1 MKVFAR
7 LSMKILRFLF
17 FFAVYGI
24 SAFALA
30 GPPTAV
36 NAKAAS
42 ILPTEFAGWNLVG
55 TLQTSKDPSV
65 ADPVNATVLKEYGF
79 TGFNS
84 AVYTRDDGRKLTVR
98 AAQFQ
103 DASGAYGAFTYYKT
117 PQMQREK
124 IGDQGA
130 SFNERVL
137 FYRGDIVIDAQFQ
150 KLSAMSAEELRDLSA
165 ELPPPPANA
174 AGLPGLPTYLPT
186 KEYVKNTAKYI
197 IGPAAL
203 EKLGTPLSAQLV
215 DFNAGAE
222 VVLGDYSTED
232 GQARMTLISYP
243 TPQIAMAHLRG
254 IESAKQQS
262 AQGPP
267 ALDPATTF
275 DKRTGP
281 IIVVVSGA
289 ISNSDA
295 KSLLS
300 SVNYEAD
307 VTWNKNT
314 YFSRRDDPAN
324 FIVNIIYLCAILGC
338 FAIVSGIAFGGIRI
352 LARRLFPDKLFDRPD
367 MGIIS
372 LHLSGDAQPSTIAD
386 VSPSIKAG

>member
-1 MKVFAR
+1 
-7 LSMKILRFLF
+7 MKILRFLLL
-17 FFAVYGI
+17 FAVSGM
-24 SAFALA
+24 SCFPLS
-30 GPPTAV
+30 GPPS
-36 NAKAAS
+36 AANNKPTS
-42 ILPTEFAGWNLVG
+42 VLPTEFAGWNLVG
-55 TLQTSKDPSV
+55 TPQTSKDPAV
-65 ADPVNATVLKEYGF
+65 ADPVNAAVLKEYGF

-98 AAQFQ
+98 AARFQ
-103 DASGAYGAFTYYKT
+103 DASGAYGAFTFYKS

-137 FYRGDIVIDAQFQ
+137 FYRGDIVIDAQFD
-150 KLSAMSAEELRDLSA
+150 KLSAMSAAELRDLSA

-174 AGLPGLPTYLPT
+174 AGLPGLPEYLPT
-186 KEYVKNTAKYI
+186 KDYVKNTARYI
-197 IGPAAL
+197 VGPEAL
-203 EKLGTPLSAQLV
+203 QKLGGPLSSQLV

-222 VVLGDYSTED
+222 VVLGDYATADS
-232 GQARMTLISYP
+232 QARLALISYP
-243 TPQIAMAHLRG
+243 TPQIAMVHFRA

-267 ALDPATTF
+267 ELDPATTF

-281 IIVVVSGA
+281 IVVVVSGP
-289 ISNSDA
+289 ISKGDA

-300 SVNYEAD
+300 AVNYEAD

-324 FIVNIIYLCAILGC
+324 FIVNVIYLCAILGG
-338 FAIVSGIAFGGIRI
+338 FAIISGVAFGGVRI
-352 LARRLFPDKLFDRPD
+352 LARRLFPDRLFDRPD

-372 LHLSGDAQPSTIAD
+372 LHLSANVPSSSAAD
-386 VSPSIKAG
+386 VSSSIKAV